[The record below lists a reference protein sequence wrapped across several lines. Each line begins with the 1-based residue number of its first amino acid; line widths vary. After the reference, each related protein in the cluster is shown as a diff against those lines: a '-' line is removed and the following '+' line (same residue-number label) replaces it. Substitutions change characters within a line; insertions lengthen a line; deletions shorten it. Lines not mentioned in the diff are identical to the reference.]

1 MERHTEHIDHTT
13 LAKPNGNEEFV
24 TIVGD
29 TAEDIAKAFRD
40 QGLAEQDY
48 TIVHR
53 IGRHR
58 LALTEGRDLSSL
70 LDGRQL
76 VAATYTRRGR

>member
-1 MERHTEHIDHTT
+1 MERTHQTT
-13 LAKPNGNEEFV
+13 RTPHNGDEEFV
-24 TIVGD
+24 TIVGG
-29 TAEDIAKAFRD
+29 TAEEISRTFRE
-40 QGLAEQDY
+40 QGLAAQDY

-58 LALTEGRDLSSL
+58 LAMPEGSDLASL
-70 LDGRQL
+70 LAGGQL

>member
-1 MERHTEHIDHTT
+1 MRHHRNDGQ
-13 LAKPNGNEEFV
+13 PSGNEEFV
-24 TIVGD
+24 TIVGG
-29 TAEDIAKAFRD
+29 TAEEISRTFRE
-40 QGLAEQDY
+40 QGLAEQDF

-58 LALTEGRDLSSL
+58 LALPTGQDLLSL

>member
-1 MERHTEHIDHTT
+1 MTRNQHDGPH
-13 LAKPNGNEEFV
+13 NGQPDGSEEFV
-24 TIVGD
+24 TIVGG
-29 TAEDIAKAFRD
+29 TAEEISRAFRE

-48 TIVHR
+48 AVVHR

-58 LALTEGRDLSSL
+58 FALPTGQDLLSL

-76 VAATYTRRGR
+76 VAATYTRRAR

>member
-1 MERHTEHIDHTT
+1 MRHHRNDG
-13 LAKPNGNEEFV
+13 PPSGNEEFV
-24 TIVGD
+24 TIVGG
-29 TAEDIAKAFRD
+29 TAEEISQTFRE
-40 QGLAEQDY
+40 QGLAEQDF

-58 LALTEGRDLSSL
+58 LALPTGQDLLSL

>member
-1 MERHTEHIDHTT
+1 MERHTEQIDHTT
-13 LAKPNGNEEFV
+13 LNPPSGNEEFV
-24 TIVGD
+24 TIVGG
-29 TAEDIAKAFRD
+29 TAEDISQAFRD

-58 LALTEGRDLSSL
+58 LALPAGQDLLSL

>member
-1 MERHTEHIDHTT
+1 MRHHRNDGQ
-13 LAKPNGNEEFV
+13 PSGSEEFV
-24 TIVGD
+24 TIVGG
-29 TAEDIAKAFRD
+29 TAEEISQTFRE
-40 QGLAEQDY
+40 QGLAEQDF

-58 LALTEGRDLSSL
+58 LALPTGQDLLSL